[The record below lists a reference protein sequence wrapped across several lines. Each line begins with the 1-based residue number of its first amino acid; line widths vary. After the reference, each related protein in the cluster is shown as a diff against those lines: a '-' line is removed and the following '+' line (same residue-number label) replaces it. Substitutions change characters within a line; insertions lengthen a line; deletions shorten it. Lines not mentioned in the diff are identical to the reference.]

1 MKEKQELLALRG
13 EVQKLKSELAQE
25 RSRFQSLADY
35 FNCGMWEYHVGTRT
49 MEYSHHFDSKGNYK
63 WNVIRDFPKWAKSHS
78 VVHPEDMSVF
88 EAFCECMENGEE
100 AYEFDI
106 RMMLLDGKQFRWIR
120 FAGNSMVDG
129 AGNCYKAVG
138 KLVDITEERKERA
151 SLQKQAM
158 QDPLTGLYN
167 KVTTKNLIMEKL
179 SQYEYGAEKWA
190 YMIIDVDNFKGIND
204 RYGHLCG
211 DRMLTGF
218 AGILKSCFRKE
229 DILGRIG
236 GDEFVVFCHN
246 VETEDEAAVIAQK
259 IIDHTY
265 DLDMGDGETLTVSIG
280 VSLFPRDARSYNT
293 LYNSADLALYQ
304 AKWAG
309 KNCYSIFQKN
319 QQFSISKKREE
330 KKRLESQKP
339 SEMLL
344 KTPDEKEKSLFDFS
358 FGIINRTED
367 FFEAATTIFKET
379 GQLLHLDDISLIMY
393 EYEERK
399 TSLLACWLRETCTE
413 NEQKNELLAKLYE
426 ENWEIVENRY
436 EKEAFYCYQKDE
448 NKEDP
453 FYQHAFFKNS
463 TIQSAIQFPVFD
475 GLQLIGVVSFAD
487 AKMRREW
494 SNVEYS
500 VLSSISKMI
509 ESYMVRMNVKKEKEE
524 EIFYNEYVAE
534 NQKLTYYS
542 IDINTHELLYAS
554 RYAEETFPG
563 IHRGEKCYK
572 TVMGRNEPCENCPVA
587 EMLEGGDRKKYVTEI
602 YHEEKDAWYTAAV
615 TELKHNSHRE
625 YLLCWKDVTNFLER
639 VKARDRLTGVY
650 SYDKFR
656 MEVLKRMINR
666 SVQYAVFSIGIKDF
680 SNINENFGYE
690 TGDEILKQ
698 MAERFQDAMVEDELV
713 CRIKGDDFF
722 LFLRAEEYNEML
734 ERVSRILNSVK
745 NLLSERYE
753 DLPYKCNCGIYYIKR
768 EDHSVSRILDRAN
781 KARKV
786 AMNLYSDEHSYFL
799 YSREFE
805 EQMLEERKL
814 EMDMLKALREKEFQ
828 IYLQPKV
835 NLRSGKICGGEALV
849 RWVKKNGDV
858 LLPDRFIPLFE
869 RNRFVLQI
877 DDYVYRSLFVKMKEW
892 LSQGKNVPV
901 ISVNVSRL
909 HLLNDGFPEHFCEM
923 VDWYEIPH
931 HIIELEV
938 TESAFVENTQVL
950 IEMTTRLREMGF
962 LISMDDFGTGY
973 SSLNF
978 VKMLP
983 IDILKID
990 GSFFKD
996 NQLDEKNKAVIS
1008 SVLQLARNMDLKIVS
1023 EGIETEEQ
1031 VDYLLEEE
1039 CDIAQGY
1046 FYYKPM
1052 TMDEFGKLI
1061 ENE

>member
-1 MKEKQELLALRG
+1 
-13 EVQKLKSELAQE
+13 
-25 RSRFQSLADY
+25 
-35 FNCGMWEYHVGTRT
+35 
-49 MEYSHHFDSKGNYK
+49 MES
-63 WNVIRDFPKWAKSHS
+63 
-78 VVHPEDMSVF
+78 
-88 EAFCECMENGEE
+88 GEE
-100 AYEFDI
+100 SYEFDI

-120 FAGNSMVDG
+120 FAGNSMLDE
-129 AGNCYKAVG
+129 AGVCYKAVG
-138 KLVDITEERKERA
+138 KLVDITEERRERA

-158 QDPLTGLYN
+158 QDPLTSLYN
-167 KVTTKNLIMEKL
+167 KVTTRNLITEQL
-179 SQYEYGAEKWA
+179 SQYEYGAGKWA

-218 AGILKSCFRKE
+218 ASILRNCFRKE

-246 VETEDEAAVIAQK
+246 VESEDEAAAIAQK

-265 DLDMGDGETLTVSIG
+265 DLDMGDGETLSVSIG

-319 QQFSISKKREE
+319 QQFAISKKREE
-330 KKRLESQKP
+330 KKRIASGPAPEV
-339 SEMLL
+339 LL

-358 FGIINRTED
+358 FGVINRTED
-367 FFEAATTIFKET
+367 FFEAASAIFKET
-379 GQLLHLDDISLIMY
+379 GQLLHLDDISLLMY
-393 EYEERK
+393 EYEKRR
-399 TSLLACWLRETCTE
+399 TSLLACWSREVHTE
-413 NEQKNELLAKLYE
+413 NEVQNEELARLYE
-426 ENWEIVENRY
+426 DNWEIIEARY
-436 EKEAFYCYQKDE
+436 EKEPCYYYQKDE
-448 NKEDP
+448 RKEEA
-453 FYQHAFFKNS
+453 FYQNSFFQNS
-463 TIQSAIQFPVFD
+463 PMQSAIQFPVFD
-475 GLQLIGVVSFAD
+475 GLQLIGVVTFAD
-487 AKMRREW
+487 CKMRREW
-494 SNVEYS
+494 SQVEYS
-500 VLSSISKMI
+500 MLSSLSKMI
-509 ESYMVRMNVKKEKEE
+509 ESYMVRMNIKKEKEE
-524 EIFYNEYVAE
+524 EIFYNEYVAD

-542 IDINTHELLYAS
+542 IDKDSYEILYAS
-554 RYAEETFPG
+554 RYAEETFPN
-563 IHRGEKCYK
+563 IRRGEKCYK
-572 TVMGRNEPCENCPVA
+572 CVMGRMEPCENCPVT
-587 EMLEGGDRKKYVTEI
+587 EMLEGERKKYVTEI
-602 YHEEKDAWYTAAV
+602 YHEEKDAWYTATV
-615 TELKHNSHRE
+615 TELLHNNRTE

-639 VKARDRLTGVY
+639 VKAKDRLTGVY

-666 SVQYAVFSIGIKDF
+666 SVQYAVLSIGIKDF

-698 MAERFQDAMVEDELV
+698 MAERFLNALVEDEIA

-722 LFLRAEEYNEML
+722 LFLRAADYSEML
-734 ERVSRILNSVK
+734 DRISRILNSVK
-745 NLLSERYE
+745 SLLNERYE

-814 EMDMLKALREKEFQ
+814 EKDMLKALREKEFQ

-835 NLRSGKICGGEALV
+835 NLKSGKICGGEALV

-877 DDYVYRSLFVKMKEW
+877 DDYVYRNLFVKMKEW
-892 LSQGKNVPV
+892 LAQGKKVPV
-901 ISVNVSRL
+901 ISVNVSRI

-923 VDWYEIPH
+923 VDLYGIPH
-931 HIIELEV
+931 NIIELEV

-996 NQLDEKNKAVIS
+996 NPLDERNKAVIS

-1031 VDYLLEEE
+1031 VDYIMGED

-1061 ENE
+1061 EKE